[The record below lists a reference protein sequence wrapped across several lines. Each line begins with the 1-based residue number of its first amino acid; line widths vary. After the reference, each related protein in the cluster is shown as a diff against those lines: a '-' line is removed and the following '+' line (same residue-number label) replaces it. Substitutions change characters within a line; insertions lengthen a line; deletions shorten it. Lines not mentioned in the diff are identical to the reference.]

1 VLHPQMGAEEKDA
14 LQRSAA
20 VLREYATRLSAA

>member
-1 VLHPQMGAEEKDA
+1 VLSIDLNDEETRL

-20 VLREYATRLSAA
+20 VLREILDKVG